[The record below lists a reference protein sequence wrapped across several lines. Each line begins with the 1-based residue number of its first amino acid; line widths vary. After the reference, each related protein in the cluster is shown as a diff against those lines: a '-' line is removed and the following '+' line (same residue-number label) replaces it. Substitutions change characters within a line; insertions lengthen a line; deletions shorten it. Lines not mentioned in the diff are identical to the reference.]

1 MNWSLMAESIPALL
15 YGAAVTVQLLLMTL
29 AFGGLLALPLGIVAA
44 NGRPIFRLPVMG
56 YITFFRGT
64 PLLVQIFLVYYGL
77 AQFQA
82 VRSSL
87 FWPVLREAWVCAL
100 LTLALHTAAYTANS
114 GFPGQFAQANRIA
127 HRWMFTDSVSRDSSD
142 DNRWFVDI
150 APMLKDDSLRQTLGN
165 LNLAYNP
172 SSGTLDT
179 RNDAEQSQ
187 NPSLY
192 LCSLLTSIGQPD
204 SVCDEIDE
212 ALKGKVIPGPGG
224 GGGLPGLGSGNSGSR
239 LAPPD
244 TTLGQ
249 LLGGDR

>member
-100 LTLALHTAAYTANS
+100 LTLALHTAAYTANILR
-114 GFPGQFAQANRIA
+114 GAILAIPAGQSEAAVALGMRPALIYRLVILPQAFRIGMPA
-127 HRWMFTDSVSRDSSD
+127 YGNEMISMMKATSLASTITIMELTGTANTIVARTY
-142 DNRWFVDI
+142 
-150 APMLKDDSLRQTLGN
+150 APYEVFISAALI
-165 LNLAYNP
+165 
-172 SSGTLDT
+172 
-179 RNDAEQSQ
+179 
-187 NPSLY
+187 Y
-192 LCSLLTSIGQPD
+192 LCVAWLL
-204 SVCDEIDE
+204 
-212 ALKGKVIPGPGG
+212 
-224 GGGLPGLGSGNSGSR
+224 SR
-239 LAPPD
+239 LVR
-244 TTLGQ
+244 TLEARLSRHMRPTMETQ
-249 LLGGDR
+249 NKMRRVPAHA